1 MRPRARSKAV
11 SNRLWAT
18 SSFSYHQAA
27 ERLAEAL
34 KRLVGVVPDIPPGE
48 IFLRSCLFAGVLW

>member
-1 MRPRARSKAV
+1 MGDIFISYARED
-11 SNRLWAT
+11 
-18 SSFSYHQAA
+18 HQAT

>member
-1 MRPRARSKAV
+1 MGDIFISYARED
-11 SNRLWAT
+11 
-18 SSFSYHQAA
+18 HQAT

-34 KRLVGVVPDIPPGE
+34 KRLVGVNIPPGE